1 MRPRRSRFHR
11 IYRRLVR
18 GAPNRTTQWKQ
29 ISLLRPQGTPG
40 YATHDLPR
48 HNHVYVDQPPFELPV
63 AEPNWASPELTPE
76 RPEPPE
82 PWLVKNQTV
91 RAKFKP
97 RRGIIVVL
105 LTTFLFVLACSYAS
119 MAGYMHTSDSP
130 VGWLGVLG
138 AAMSL
143 AAAGVGICLSAS
155 ESRRQYAWLF
165 MTCAAVFLVGVH
177 GALLIFVL
185 GR

>member
-29 ISLLRPQGTPG
+29 ISLLRAEGTPG
-40 YATHDLPR
+40 YVIHNVAR
-48 HNHVYVDQPPFELPV
+48 HNHVSVDQPPLELPG
-63 AEPNWASPELTPE
+63 ADQSWAPAELTPE
-76 RPEPPE
+76 GSEPPE
-82 PWLVKNQTV
+82 PSPVENQPA

-155 ESRRQYAWLF
+155 ESRRHYAWLF